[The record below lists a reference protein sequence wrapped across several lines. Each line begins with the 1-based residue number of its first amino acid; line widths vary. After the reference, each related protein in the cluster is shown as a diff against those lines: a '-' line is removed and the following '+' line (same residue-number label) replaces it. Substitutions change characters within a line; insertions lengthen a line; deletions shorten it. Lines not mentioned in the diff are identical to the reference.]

1 MLLSMVFV
9 LRPLTES
16 TLPLTQGNAIHAWFL
31 HLVRQQEPQ
40 LASWLHSQEQR
51 KPFTTSP
58 LQGRLRRQGASA
70 LLRADHTYWLR
81 ITSLVPDLS
90 ACLLTVEAAPP
101 PRVRLFDVEFAVCAV
116 TSQAPEHPWAQ
127 RSTYEQLYTRA
138 VERPQAFQHTLDFV
152 SPTVFRSQGRNQLMP
167 VPRLIFASLWES
179 WHAFA
184 PVPLPPALLPVLSTE
199 VDLLRYELK
208 TQMYDFGSYRQV
220 GFVGPCTFG
229 LPRRQP
235 ADVLWGMQLL
245 LESAFFTGV
254 GYKTTMGMGQTR
266 WLARPWTTARTTA
279 VDAGIPVSYGLSKY
293 TPRHR

>member
-1 MLLSMVFV
+1 MLLSTVFV
-9 LRPLTES
+9 LCPLAES

-31 HLVRQQEPQ
+31 HLVRQQEPS
-40 LASWLHSQEQR
+40 LARWLHGQEQR

-58 LQGRLRRQGASA
+58 LQGRLKRQGASA
-70 LLRADHTYWLR
+70 LLQADHTYWLR
-81 ITSLVPDLS
+81 VTSLVADLS
-90 ACLLTVEAAPP
+90 VCLLAVEAAPP
-101 PRVRLFDVEFAVCAV
+101 PRVRLFDVEFEVCAV
-116 TSQAPEHPWAQ
+116 TSQSQEHPWAQ

-138 VERPQAFQHTLDFV
+138 VERPPASQHTLDFV

-199 VDLLRYELK
+199 VDVLRYEIK
-208 TQMYDFGSYRQV
+208 TQMCDFGNYRQV

-229 LPRRQP
+229 LPQRQP
-235 ADVLWGMQLL
+235 ANVLRGMQLL

-266 WLARPWTTARTTA
+266 RLARPWTTAPTTA
-279 VDAGIPVSYGLSKY
+279 IDAEVPVSYG
-293 TPRHR
+293 P

>member
-1 MLLSMVFV
+1 MLLSTVFV
-9 LRPLTES
+9 LRPLAES

-31 HLVRQQEPQ
+31 HLVRQHDPQ

-58 LQGRLRRQGASA
+58 LQGRLMRQGASA
-70 LLRADHTYWLR
+70 LLRPDHTYWLR
-81 ITSLVPDLS
+81 VTSLVADLS

-101 PRVRLFDVEFAVCAV
+101 SRVRLFDVEFEVCAV
-116 TSQAPEHPWAQ
+116 TSQFQEHPWAQ

-138 VERPQAFQHTLDFV
+138 AERLPAPQHTLDFV

-199 VDLLRYELK
+199 VEVLRYELK
-208 TQMYDFGSYRQV
+208 TQMYDFGNYRQV
-220 GFVGPCTFG
+220 GFVGPCAFG
-229 LPRRQP
+229 MAHRQP
-235 ADVLWGMQLL
+235 ANVLRGMQLL
-245 LESAFFTGV
+245 LDTAFFTGV

-266 WLARPWTTARTTA
+266 RLERPWTTARTA
-279 VDAGIPVSYGLSKY
+279 AADARVSASPEG
-293 TPRHR
+293 

>member
-1 MLLSMVFV
+1 MLLSTVFV
-9 LRPLTES
+9 LRPFAES

-31 HLVRQQEPQ
+31 HLVRQQELQ

-58 LQGRLRRQGASA
+58 LQGRLTRQGTSA
-70 LLRADHTYWLR
+70 LVQADHTYWLR
-81 ITSLVPDLS
+81 VTSLVPDLS
-90 ACLLTVEAAPP
+90 ACLLAVEAAPP
-101 PRVRLFDVEFAVCAV
+101 PCVRLFDVEFEVCAV

-138 VERPQAFQHTLDFV
+138 LERPPASQHTLDFV

-167 VPRLIFASLWES
+167 MPRLIFASLWES

-184 PVPLPPALLPVLSTE
+184 PVPLLPALLPVLSAE
-199 VDLLRYELK
+199 VDVLRYELK
-208 TQMYDFGSYRQV
+208 TQMYDFGNYRQV

-229 LPRRQP
+229 LSPRQP
-235 ADVLWGMQLL
+235 ADALRGMQLL

-266 WLARPWTTARTTA
+266 RLEHPWTTARTAA
-279 VDAGIPVSYGLSKY
+279 VDTRASVSES
-293 TPRHR
+293 H